1 MSVCLHRVSHSKK
14 WIEVAGPG
22 NSFCDLFSKIEL
34 FLLQAEVFPYPEIGN
49 EELEE
54 INQLVAPVEK
64 FFHEEGGRHLINTP
78 NAVSNLQ
85 HTFIL

>member
-1 MSVCLHRVSHSKK
+1 MSVCLNRVSHSKK
-14 WIEVAGPG
+14 WIGVAGPG
-22 NSFCDLFSKIEL
+22 STFCDLFSKIEL

-54 INQLVAPVEK
+54 MNQLVAPVEK
-64 FFHEEGGRHLINTP
+64 FFSEEGGKQLINAA